1 MPKILPPQWSEFT
14 ESSAEKRLFSV
25 LKNMPDTDDWTVLHS
40 VGIAKHVKQT
50 QGEADFVVV
59 IPSVGTFVLEVKGG
73 GISQENGTWFS
84 VDRNDIKHI
93 IKNPYEEA
101 NTAMHSLKKYLIA
114 ESEIE
119 DIGKTVFG
127 FGVVF
132 PSITVHGQLVFPD
145 VADEQIADCDDCG
158 NAENFKQYLLR
169 LAHFWKKRN
178 SSQITL
184 DATHAKE
191 IVNLL
196 RPDFVGRMTLASQ
209 IRTVEQQ
216 LITLTDNQQSCFDT
230 ITENERCVIKG
241 SAGTGKTVIALE
253 HARRLCDEGHRIA
266 LFCYNRQLASYLNE
280 NKGYPDIVCGSFTE
294 YMESIALQGGKD
306 VPDVS
311 EKDTAYY
318 RETLPQLFTEAFIDL
333 EISPF
338 DVLILD
344 EAQDLM
350 TETYLDVFDIILEG
364 GINEGRWYFFLDAE
378 KQNLYHASMTFE
390 DIKLMLKNRKSFFT
404 VSSLTDNC
412 RNSVA
417 IIEKLDAVFGTKT
430 KHRSA
435 DERGADV
442 EIKTYKKALEQGEE
456 LEKLLRTLEREGVS
470 KSEITVL
477 SPLTFKNSVAM
488 QLDSVISAT
497 RSDKHIFFS
506 TIQAFKGLESPVII
520 LTDIESLDRE
530 SQKHLLYVGMTRAK
544 TLLYI
549 LANKTVSKYLIGN

>member
-25 LKNMPDTDDWTVLHS
+25 IKQMPDTDDWTILHS
-40 VGIAKHVKQT
+40 VGIAKHEKQI

-59 IPSVGTFVLEVKGG
+59 IPSVGSFVLEVKGG
-73 GISQENGTWFS
+73 GISQESGTWFS
-84 VDRNDIKHI
+84 VDRNNIKHI

-101 NTAMHSLKKYLIA
+101 NTAMHSLKDYLIT
-114 ESEIE
+114 ESEIK

-145 VADEQIADCDDCG
+145 VADEQIADCDDCN
-158 NAENFKQYLLR
+158 NAKRFKEYILR

-178 SSQITL
+178 SSQITP
-184 DATHAKE
+184 DAIQAKE

-196 RPDFVGRMTLASQ
+196 RPDFTGRMTLASQ

-253 HARRLCDEGHRIA
+253 HARRLCDEGHRVA
-266 LFCYNRQLASYLNE
+266 LFCYNRQLAAYLDE

-294 YMESIALQGGKD
+294 YMESIALKGGKD
-306 VPDVS
+306 IPDVT
-311 EKDTAYY
+311 EKDTVYY
-318 RETLPQLFTEAFIDL
+318 RDTLPRIFTEAFIDL
-333 EISPF
+333 EILPF

-350 TETYLDVFDIILEG
+350 TEMYLDVFDIVLEG
-364 GINEGRWYFFLDAE
+364 GISDGKWYFFLDAE

-390 DIKLMLKNRKSFFT
+390 DIKTMLKNRKAFFT

-430 KHRSA
+430 KHRFTE
-435 DERGADV
+435 ERGADV
-442 EIKTYKKALEQGEE
+442 EIKSYKKSLEQGDE
-456 LEKLLRTLEREGVS
+456 LEKIIRTLEREGVS
-470 KSEITVL
+470 KSDIIIL
-477 SPLTFKNSVAM
+477 SPLCFENSVAL
-488 QLDSVISAT
+488 QLDSVVSAS
-497 RSDKHIFFS
+497 RSENKIFFS

-520 LTDIESLDRE
+520 LTDIESFDRE

-549 LANKTVSKYLIGN
+549 LANKTVSKYLAGN

>member
-14 ESSAEKRLFSV
+14 SSAAEKRLFSV
-25 LKNMPDTDDWTVLHS
+25 MKQMPDTDDWTILHS
-40 VGIAKHVKQT
+40 VGIAKHEKQM
-50 QGEADFVVV
+50 QGEADFVVI
-59 IPSVGTFVLEVKGG
+59 IPSAGTFVLEVKGG
-73 GISQENGTWFS
+73 GISQENGVWFS
-84 VDRNDIKHI
+84 VDRNDIKHV

-101 NTAMHSLKKYLIA
+101 NMAMHSLKDYIIA
-114 ESEIE
+114 ESEMK

-132 PSITVHGQLVFPD
+132 PSITVHNQLVFPD
-145 VADEQIADCDDCG
+145 IADEQIADCDDC
-158 NAENFKQYLLR
+158 NSAKRFKEYLLR
-169 LAHFWKKRN
+169 LGRFWRKLN
-178 SSQITL
+178 TSQIFP
-184 DATHAKE
+184 DAHRAKE
-191 IVNLL
+191 IVTLL
-196 RPDFVGRMTLASQ
+196 RPDFTGRMTLASQ
-209 IRTVEQQ
+209 IRTIEQQ
-216 LITLTDNQQSCFDT
+216 LITLTDNQQACFDT

-253 HARRLCDEGHRIA
+253 HARRLSDEGRRVA
-266 LFCYNRQLASYLNE
+266 MFCYNRQLAAYLDE
-280 NKGYPDIVCGSFTE
+280 NKGYPNIVCGSFTE
-294 YMESIALQGGKD
+294 YMESVALQGGKD
-306 VPDVS
+306 IPDTS

-333 EISPF
+333 EIPPF
-338 DVLILD
+338 DVMVLD

-350 TETYLDVFDIILEG
+350 TETYLDVFDIILEN
-364 GINEGRWYFFLDAE
+364 GISEGSWYFFLDAE

-390 DIKLMLKNRKSFFT
+390 DVKMMLKNRKAFFT

-417 IIEKLDAVFGTKT
+417 IIEKLDSVFGTKT
-430 KHRSA
+430 KYRSA
-435 DERGADV
+435 EERGADV
-442 EIKTYKKALEQGEE
+442 EIKSYKKTLEQGEE
-456 LEKLLRTLEREGVS
+456 LEKLIRTLEREGVS
-470 KSEITVL
+470 KSDITIL

-488 QLDSVISAT
+488 QLESVVSVSK
-497 RSDKHIFFS
+497 SDKHIFFS

-549 LANKTVSKYLIGN
+549 LANKTVAKFLIGN